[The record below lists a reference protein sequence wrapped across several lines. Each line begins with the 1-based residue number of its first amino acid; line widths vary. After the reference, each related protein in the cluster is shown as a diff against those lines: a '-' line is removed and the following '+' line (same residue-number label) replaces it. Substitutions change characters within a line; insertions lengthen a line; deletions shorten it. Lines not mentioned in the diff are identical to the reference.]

1 MTPMPGAGPSPGSGS
16 GLGSTS
22 GAGSGERIRVLIV
35 DDHQMVRA
43 GLRAM
48 LRDTKV
54 EIVGEAANLEGAL
67 AEIDEHAPDAV
78 LLDVRLQ
85 GQSGL
90 EACRVITQKHPG
102 LAVVFL
108 TVYED
113 EQYVFEALRAG
124 AKGYMLKRASPEDIV
139 RVLEEVGRGETIVDP
154 ALTGQIARR
163 AAQVRPGHIWPG
175 SEMGLTQRESEV
187 LRTMVDGL
195 NNRAIAEALVIS
207 EDTVKTHVRAIF
219 RKLGVTDR
227 ARAVSVALREGI
239 FR

>member
-1 MTPMPGAGPSPGSGS
+1 MIETTA
-16 GLGSTS
+16 T
-22 GAGSGERIRVLIV
+22 RIRIVSV
-35 DDHQMVRA
+35 DDHRMVRE

-48 LRDTKV
+48 LADSKV
-54 EIVGEAANLEGAL
+54 EIVGEAENLEGAL
-67 AEIDEHAPDAV
+67 AEIERTCPKAV

-90 EACRVITQKHPG
+90 EACRVITQKHPQV
-102 LAVVFL
+102 AVVFL

-124 AKGYMLKRASPEDIV
+124 AKGYMLKRASPQDIV
-139 RVLEEVGRGETIVDP
+139 RVLEDVLKGETIVDP
-154 ALTGQIARR
+154 ALTGAIALR

-175 SEMGLTQRESEV
+175 SELGLTQRESEV
-187 LRTMVDGL
+187 LRAIVDGL
-195 NNRAIAEALVIS
+195 NNRAIAEQLVIS
-207 EDTVKTHVRAIF
+207 EDTVKTHVRAVF

-239 FR
+239 FK